1 MQFSY
6 PDELVHEKI
15 GPGKAVTCGAV
26 MLWDASREGNNE
38 RVTQL
43 LNLGVDIDSMCNM
56 MPPIIAATEACQFET
71 IKLLVDRGCK
81 IDALNEYDG
90 TTALCLAALCDE
102 PEICLFLISR
112 GADAT
117 IADYQGYS
125 ALANYGMF
133 ASEDEPSA
141 GVLSNAA
148 RIKSAWEQRIQC
160 VSVGGNDPKAN
171 VPV

>member
-1 MQFSY
+1 MRFSY

-43 LNLGVDIDSMCNM
+43 LDLGVDIDSMCNM

-81 IDALNEYDG
+81 TRSTSTTE

-141 GVLSNAA
+141 DVVSNAA
-148 RIKSAWEQRIQC
+148 RIKRAWEQRIGAGSTQAP
-160 VSVGGNDPKAN
+160 VS
-171 VPV
+171 